1 MAWVKPTIRDLTTA
15 LSAAEVDAYS
25 RSADYADAVSA
36 VLEQTVQAAR
46 GFICAGGL
54 SLPSETG
61 SVPASL
67 ITFVT
72 DYAVFKL
79 LKRMDVPVS
88 EDRRTAYRDALA
100 VFQKIAAGQMRVEA
114 WEDASAPAAVALP
127 CFEKPRP
134 ARRLD

>member
-36 VLEQTVQAAR
+36 VLEQTVQATR

-54 SLPSETG
+54 SLPGETG

-100 VFQKIAAGQMRVEA
+100 VFQKLAAGQMRVEA